1 MINIRLITILQSIL
15 YCYIFLF
22 KEFKLMLQSKSLQ
35 DEMLRNYIETVFN
48 RYDTDR
54 NGSLDVQEMTL
65 FFNDLFRTLQIN
77 IVVTDKESMEAIRTI
92 D

>member
-1 MINIRLITILQSIL
+1 
-15 YCYIFLF
+15 
-22 KEFKLMLQSKSLQ
+22 MLQSKSLQ

>member
-1 MINIRLITILQSIL
+1 
-15 YCYIFLF
+15 
-22 KEFKLMLQSKSLQ
+22 MLQSKSLQ

-54 NGSLDVQEMTL
+54 NGSLDVREMTL
-65 FFNDLFRTLQIN
+65 FFNDLFRTLEIN
-77 IVVTDKESMEAIRTI
+77 ITVTDKQSMEAIRTI

>member
-1 MINIRLITILQSIL
+1 
-15 YCYIFLF
+15 
-22 KEFKLMLQSKSLQ
+22 MLQSKSLQ

-77 IVVTDKESMEAIRTI
+77 IVVTDKESMEAI